1 MYPDIYNNGD
11 YNTMCSKMPGWTFKS
26 PSFPTSWC
34 RSLSKLLL
42 SEPQFLLRL
51 WTIQLDIQ
59 SSGFYREPLRSR
71 WDVGER
77 RRTKREMGPQTS
89 IAGALFLSFMNV
101 QSLPEFPPGKDSAA
115 YKEFEKHRRWW
126 PLNTFSV
133 LKHVFWVQVH
143 IHLWNSDTCT
153 LTHTPS
159 TVQETK
165 LHNIAWLML
174 KKNPVSFSF
183 FALSSSKGSASC
195 CGQLGK
201 HCLSLSHLLLKTESV
216 TGGTLTF

>member
-1 MYPDIYNNGD
+1 
-11 YNTMCSKMPGWTFKS
+11 MPGWTFKS

-34 RSLSKLLL
+34 RSLSKFLPLWACFFLRVWTVLLG
-42 SEPQFLLRL
+42 
-51 WTIQLDIQ
+51 IQR
-59 SSGFYREPLRSR
+59 SGFYREPLRPR

-77 RRTKREMGPQTS
+77 RRTKREMAPQTS
-89 IAGALFLSFMNV
+89 IAGALFLSFMNI
-101 QSLPEFPPGKDSAA
+101 QILPEVPPRKGLCCLQRVWKAQDVMIS
-115 YKEFEKHRRWW
+115 KHI
-126 PLNTFSV
+126 LSSKTS
-133 LKHVFWVQVH
+133 LLSSCSYT
-143 IHLWNSDTCT
+143 LWNSDTCT

-183 FALSSSKGSASC
+183 FALSSSKGSPSC
-195 CGQLGK
+195 CWQLGK

-216 TGGTLTF
+216 TGGTLTFEETLRAYLSVP